1 MIISLYYDE
10 PQGTSTIFVLKF
22 GTTMTFLIEY
32 AFFNFGFWFVSK
44 GYVIIAELIDLWC
57 GLFSCRLE
65 AAGETDGER

>member
-10 PQGTSTIFVLKF
+10 GTSTIFVLKF

>member
-32 AFFNFGFWFVSK
+32 AFFNFGF
-44 GYVIIAELIDLWC
+44 
-57 GLFSCRLE
+57 
-65 AAGETDGER
+65 